1 MSYVDPYSGGTS
13 GGTQG
18 PGPYGSSPAPGGSG
32 YGSAPS
38 AGPDY
43 GAPSYGS
50 SASSAPGAPSQFVPA
65 GAGYGS
71 PAGSG
76 YGAPSGP
83 GYGAPRKRK
92 GIKRT
97 IFGAL
102 GLIANAIG
110 LVVMPVLA
118 GIIAATITVGTG
130 EGAIPLG
137 PSGGTFTADT
147 MSVHSIAVPASEAAT
162 AECTATGAS
171 LERELNTY
179 TAGEI
184 DGVDYVEIYDVRAAS
199 GEVTV
204 ECTGVS
210 AVAYTEM
217 GMAGTLIGLG
227 IGFVIPI
234 GLGLVSLVLLI
245 WGIIALIRS

>member
-18 PGPYGSSPAPGGSG
+18 PAPYGSSPAPGGSG

-38 AGPDY
+38 AGPDF

-65 GAGYGS
+65 GAGYGA
-71 PAGSG
+71 PA
-76 YGAPSGP
+76 GP

-110 LVVMPVLA
+110 LLVMPVLV
-118 GIIAATITVGTG
+118 GIIAAAISVGTG
-130 EGAIPLG
+130 DGAIPLG
-137 PSGGTFTADT
+137 PTGGTFTADV
-147 MSVHSIAVPASEAAT
+147 MSVHSIAVPASEAAS

-184 DGVDYVEIYDVRAAS
+184 DGVAYVEIYDVTS
-199 GEVTV
+199 PSGGEVTV
-204 ECTGVS
+204 ECTGVT

-217 GMAGTLIGLG
+217 GVTGTLVGLG